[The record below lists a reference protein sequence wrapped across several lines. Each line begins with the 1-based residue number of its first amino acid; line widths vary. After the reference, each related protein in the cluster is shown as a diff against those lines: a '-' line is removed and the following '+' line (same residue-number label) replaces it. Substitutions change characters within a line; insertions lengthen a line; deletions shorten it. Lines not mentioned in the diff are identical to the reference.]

1 VPSLGLLQRLVVA
14 KPYPGAR
21 PNALPLDQQILVNPA
36 EAARYSEERRRHF
49 NVVTYPIV
57 RLVGFQLLI
66 IVLLGHNFEK
76 LAAGAWGPVAAY
88 IVIAE
93 AYCALTW
100 WALVKWVDRIKA
112 FDLGL
117 AFLTA
122 DLFLWTGAVYVSGGH
137 TSWMFFLLALR
148 VADQSF
154 VSFRRAAAFAHLAP
168 VSYIVMLVYQQTVDH
183 VAVEWRNALAQL
195 LLLYLSSLYLL
206 MSGRNAEKL
215 RERTTQAVRLAR
227 DSIHQLQE
235 RSNQLAKAKE
245 EAEAASVAKSQ
256 FLANMSHELKTPLNA
271 IIGYSEM
278 LIEDPDADEASRR
291 ADLEKI
297 RLSGQHLLGLINE
310 VLELARLES
319 GKSNVSLEEIDVATL
334 AQEAA
339 VGLQAVAQKNKNV
352 MEVSCQR
359 NLAPML
365 TDAVKLRQI
374 LMNLLGNALKFTEG
388 GRVRLEVRTT
398 EDDTALTFRVSDTGM
413 GMSETQ
419 IVRLFQPFTQGDG
432 SATRKH
438 GGAALGL
445 TLTKRYC
452 EMLGGPLAVESK
464 PQAGTIFTVTLPL
477 AEQPSA
483 DAAQ

>member
-1 VPSLGLLQRLVVA
+1 
-14 KPYPGAR
+14 
-21 PNALPLDQQILVNPA
+21 
-36 EAARYSEERRRHF
+36 
-49 NVVTYPIV
+49 
-57 RLVGFQLLI
+57 
-66 IVLLGHNFEK
+66 
-76 LAAGAWGPVAAY
+76 
-88 IVIAE
+88 
-93 AYCALTW
+93 
-100 WALVKWVDRIKA
+100 
-112 FDLGL
+112 
-117 AFLTA
+117 
-122 DLFLWTGAVYVSGGH
+122 
-137 TSWMFFLLALR
+137 
-148 VADQSF
+148 
-154 VSFRRAAAFAHLAP
+154 
-168 VSYIVMLVYQQTVDH
+168 MLVYQQTVDH

-452 EMLGGPLAVESK
+452 EMLGGTLAVESK